1 MCGAPNVG
9 NLSRVWRV
17 WCGVSLQ
24 MWGSVLAFGGCVSAN
39 VIAKTYSN
47 SMATTDINAESVYAP
62 VPPVFEKL
70 GLAYDDVLLLPN
82 ETDVIPSEVDT
93 STHLT
98 REITMKV
105 PAISA
110 AMDTVTESDMA
121 IAMARN
127 GGIGV
132 LHRNLSIDDQ
142 AAQVD
147 IVKRSESGMITDPLT
162 VHPDATLADL
172 DKLCGRFH
180 ISGLPV
186 VDSENRLVGII
197 TNRDM
202 RFIASEDYDR
212 LKVKDV
218 MTRENLVTGPSDI
231 SKDDAHRLL
240 ADNKIEKLPLVDA
253 EGKLT
258 GLITV
263 KDFVKTEQYPDATK
277 DDQGRLRVAAGIG
290 FLGDAWQRA
299 CALMEAGVD
308 VLVVDTANGEA
319 RLALDMIRRIKADK
333 AFDGV
338 QIIGGNIATRQGAQA
353 MIDAGVDAVKVG
365 VGPGSIC
372 TTRVVAGVGVPQLT
386 AVYDAAQ
393 ACKAAG
399 IPCIA
404 DGGIH
409 YSGDIAKALV
419 AGADTV
425 MLGGTLAGC
434 EEAPGEKVLLHGKQ
448 YKLYRGMGS
457 LGAMAP
463 RGKKSYS
470 KDRYFQADVT
480 SSDKVVPEGVEGEVP
495 YRGPLNAVLYQLLGG
510 LHQSMFYVGAHNI
523 KELQERGRF
532 IRITDAGLRE
542 SHPHDIVMTA
552 EAPNYSGF
560 HN

>member
-1 MCGAPNVG
+1 MV
-9 NLSRVWRV
+9 
-17 WCGVSLQ
+17 
-24 MWGSVLAFGGCVSAN
+24 
-39 VIAKTYSN
+39 
-47 SMATTDINAESVYAP
+47 TTDMNMQSAYTP
-62 VPPVFEKL
+62 VPPIFEKL

-93 STHLT
+93 TTHLT

-186 VDSENRLVGII
+186 VDGENRLVGII

-218 MTRENLVTGPSDI
+218 MTRENLVTGPSNI
-231 SKDDAHRLL
+231 SKEDAHRLL
-240 ADNKIEKLPLVDA
+240 AENKVEKLPLVDA

-333 AFDGV
+333 AFNGV

-399 IPCIA
+399 VPCIA

-419 AGADTV
+419 AGANTV

-523 KELQERGRF
+523 EELQERGRF

>member
-1 MCGAPNVG
+1 
-9 NLSRVWRV
+9 
-17 WCGVSLQ
+17 
-24 MWGSVLAFGGCVSAN
+24 
-39 VIAKTYSN
+39 
-47 SMATTDINAESVYAP
+47 MATIPDMNADSTFAP
-62 VPPVFEKL
+62 LPPIFAQL

-93 STHLT
+93 TTHLT
-98 REITMKV
+98 RNITMKV

-147 IVKRSESGMITDPLT
+147 IVKRSESGMISDPLT
-162 VHPDATLADL
+162 VSPDVTLADL

-186 VDSENRLVGII
+186 VDEDNKLVGII

-212 LKVKDV
+212 LKVSEV
-218 MTRENLVTGPSDI
+218 MTRENLITGPSNI
-231 SKDDAHRLL
+231 SKEDAHDLL
-240 ADNKIEKLPLVDA
+240 AKHKVEKLPLVDA
-253 EGKLT
+253 EGHLT

-277 DDQGRLRVAAGIG
+277 DEQGRLRVAAGIG
-290 FLGDAWQRA
+290 FLGDAYNRA
-299 CALMEAGVD
+299 SALLEAGVD

-319 RLALDMIRRIKADK
+319 KLALDMIRRLKSDS
-333 AFDGV
+333 AFNGV
-338 QIIGGNIATRQGAQA
+338 DIIGGNVATRQGAQA

-386 AVYDAAQ
+386 AVYEAAQ
-393 ACKAAG
+393 ACRAAG
-399 IPCIA
+399 VPCIA

-419 AGADTV
+419 AGASSV

-480 SSDKVVPEGVEGEVP
+480 SNDKVVPEGVEGEVP
-495 YRGPLNAVLYQLLGG
+495 YRGPLNAVLYQMIGG
-510 LHQSMFYVGAHNI
+510 LHQSMFYIGAHNI
-523 KELQERGRF
+523 SEMPERGRF

-552 EAPNYSGF
+552 EAPNYSGRQ
-560 HN
+560 

>member
-1 MCGAPNVG
+1 
-9 NLSRVWRV
+9 
-17 WCGVSLQ
+17 
-24 MWGSVLAFGGCVSAN
+24 
-39 VIAKTYSN
+39 
-47 SMATTDINAESVYAP
+47 MATIPDMNADSTFAP
-62 VPPVFEKL
+62 LPPIFAQL

-93 STHLT
+93 TTHLT
-98 REITMKV
+98 RNITMKV

-147 IVKRSESGMITDPLT
+147 IVKRSESGMISDPLT
-162 VHPDATLADL
+162 VSPDVTLADL

-186 VDSENRLVGII
+186 VDKDSKLVGII

-212 LKVKDV
+212 LKVSEV
-218 MTRENLVTGPSDI
+218 MTRENLITGPSDI
-231 SKDDAHRLL
+231 SKEDAHDLL
-240 ADNKIEKLPLVDA
+240 AKHKVEKLPLVDS
-253 EGKLT
+253 EGRLT

-277 DDQGRLRVAAGIG
+277 DEQGRLRVAAGIG
-290 FLGDAWQRA
+290 FLGDAYNRA
-299 CALMEAGVD
+299 SALMEAGVD

-319 RLALDMIRRIKADK
+319 KLALDMIRRLKSDS
-333 AFDGV
+333 AFNGV
-338 QIIGGNIATRQGAQA
+338 DIIGGNVATRQGAQA

-386 AVYDAAQ
+386 AVYEAAQ
-393 ACKAAG
+393 AGRAAG
-399 IPCIA
+399 VPCIA

-419 AGADTV
+419 AGASSV

-480 SSDKVVPEGVEGEVP
+480 SNDKVVPEGVEGEVP
-495 YRGPLNAVLYQLLGG
+495 YRGPLNAVLYQMIGG
-510 LHQSMFYVGAHNI
+510 LHQSMFYIGAHNI
-523 KELQERGRF
+523 SEMPERGRF

-552 EAPNYSGF
+552 EAPNYSGRQ
-560 HN
+560 